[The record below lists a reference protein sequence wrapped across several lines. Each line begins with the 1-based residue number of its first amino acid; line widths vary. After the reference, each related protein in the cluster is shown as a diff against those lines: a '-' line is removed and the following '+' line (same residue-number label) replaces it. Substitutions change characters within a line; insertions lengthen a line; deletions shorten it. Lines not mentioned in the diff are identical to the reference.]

1 VVSIGY
7 GGTDA
12 EALGAS
18 AVAIAPVDRDGAE
31 ELLRSVSGPPP
42 GTQGHADLL
51 TALLALCRL
60 AAEHPEIASV
70 DLNPIIASP
79 EAAIAVDALV
89 VTTERTIS
97 AR

>member
-1 VVSIGY
+1 
-7 GGTDA
+7 
-12 EALGAS
+12 
-18 AVAIAPVDRDGAE
+18 
-31 ELLRSVSGPPP
+31 VSGPPT
-42 GTQGHADLL
+42 GTQGHADLIV
-51 TALLALCRL
+51 ALGALSRL

-70 DLNPIIASP
+70 DINPIIASA